1 VPYIRDE
8 RPFNVRLDEMMRE
21 KRITAVQLAGRM
33 TDLLPEGVA
42 VRQESVERWQSG
54 KVVAPRGIEV
64 IAALV
69 IALDVEADRVL
80 GLRWVDEEPRTV

>member
-8 RPFNVRLDEMMRE
+8 GPFNVRLDEMMRE
-21 KRITAVQLAGRM
+21 KRITAVQLAGR
-33 TDLLPEGVA
+33 LLPEGVA